1 MWTGVAIG
9 VISAIIILLLFL
21 AIVVSLG
28 AAVIARSAQEEVN
41 EIRLHLMDRD
51 LLDLLGEEEQ

>member
-1 MWTGVAIG
+1 MWAGIAIG
-9 VISAIIILLLFL
+9 MIAAITILLL
-21 AIVVSLG
+21 IVTIIASLG

-51 LLDLLGEEEQ
+51 LLDLLGEEEL